1 MDSCEQ
7 SAVPCHFLD
16 LDPLWQGHP
25 EYTDGSGVQ
34 ASEAGAI
41 VIADQIWAIME
52 ANCIAQ

>member
-16 LDPLWQGHP
+16 LEPLWQGHP
-25 EYTDGSGVQ
+25 EYTAGIQ

-41 VIADQIWAIME
+41 VIADEIWAIME
-52 ANCIAQ
+52 GNCIAQ